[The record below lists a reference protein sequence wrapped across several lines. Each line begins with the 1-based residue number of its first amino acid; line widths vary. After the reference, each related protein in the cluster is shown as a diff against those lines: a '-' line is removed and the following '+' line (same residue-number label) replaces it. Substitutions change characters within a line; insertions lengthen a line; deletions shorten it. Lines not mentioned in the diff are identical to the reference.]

1 VCHCRFF
8 FFYFPL
14 RILPHTSSFTRGA
27 HSFYSQKRPPLP
39 TPHFYEYATAMM
51 KDEGRRESPFLASCV
66 FVIPTP
72 PTHQTTLYHN
82 LFTMSSLAY
91 NCCRLPC
98 RFLFGLVLSRYVCRE
113 IFSMALPL
121 ETAKHE
127 DRRSFIGGI
136 ASATFLMGPANSLS
150 PEEAASAHDSYAS
163 DYDVLDEG
171 RAATVLGIDDA
182 RMIFRQARGRV
193 LEIGAG
199 TGM

>member
-1 VCHCRFF
+1 
-8 FFYFPL
+8 
-14 RILPHTSSFTRGA
+14 
-27 HSFYSQKRPPLP
+27 
-39 TPHFYEYATAMM
+39 
-51 KDEGRRESPFLASCV
+51 
-66 FVIPTP
+66 
-72 PTHQTTLYHN
+72 
-82 LFTMSSLAY
+82 
-91 NCCRLPC
+91 
-98 RFLFGLVLSRYVCRE
+98 
-113 IFSMALPL
+113 MALPL

-150 PEEAASAHDSYAS
+150 PEEAASAYDSYAS